1 MARTTFSISFYCRES
16 KANKDGLSPL
26 ELSININQQRLFLN
40 LPSKFPPKDFN
51 KKRKPAYIED
61 LLTQYRIKVNEV
73 MAELMA
79 EGLPITA
86 NVLREYLKSGG
97 TKSKTIKNLVEEYL
111 DYISPRVGSSMGKNV
126 YRKYELV
133 GDYMMDKLG
142 SDKELTTITSAD
154 MVRLYESLKTDF
166 MPSTSSGYMTKVKTI
181 IGYAMDNGYI
191 KKNPLGSIK
200 VERTQP
206 KIEYLTEG
214 ELLKIK
220 NLDLSDYPRLEKVRD
235 LMLFQASIGT
245 AYCDLIGF
253 SMNDV
258 EVVDGM
264 YIYTSKRQK
273 TGIEFTAVILPMG
286 LEVLEKYDNNIPL
299 ISNQKYNQY
308 MKEIQK
314 KAGVKTYIT
323 SHILRKTY
331 ATYLLNSGVNISVVA
346 RCMGHSNTLI
356 TQRCYAKTTDEFVV
370 NEIGRVIKQNRGAVC

>member
-1 MARTTFSISFYCRES
+1 MARATFSISFYCRES

-253 SMNDV
+253 SMDDV

>member
-253 SMNDV
+253 SMDDV